1 MMLVEAV
8 ESFLAVCAVAKGTL
22 MLTLLSIA
30 CAAGAACGLTRL
42 KVWALIPAST
52 IFAVIAVALGSNL
65 GLPGGRIILIV
76 FAVLMLLQV
85 SYLIGAVLS
94 ETPTRHRVLDRLPGE
109 RELLW
114 TVQMAIADELRVYF
128 ARSLDEVPQQL
139 RAKLAMLDG

>member
-1 MMLVEAV
+1 MD
-8 ESFLAVCAVAKGTL
+8 F
-22 MLTLLSIA
+22 
-30 CAAGAACGLTRL
+30 TRL

-76 FAVLMLLQV
+76 FSVLMLLQV

-94 ETPTRHRVLDRLPGE
+94 EMPTRHRVSDRLPGE